1 MPRPVGRGAGGIGPQ
16 HKRVPMDDTTIYH
29 VWFATKHR
37 AWLLQG
43 DIERAV
49 KGFIREIAQEKH
61 VQILECESAVNHVHI
76 LLRLDENQ
84 RLPDIM
90 NQLKGRSSYRL
101 HKTYPELKLD
111 SQSEHFWQRGYGF
124 SVVEPG
130 SLTTRRHYVKTQ
142 KERIDKFEEGTF
154 RCRVL

>member
-1 MPRPVGRGAGGIGPQ
+1 MKIS
-16 HKRVPMDDTTIYH
+16 TTYH
-29 VWFATKHR
+29 VWFATKRR

-43 DIERAV
+43 DIERSV
-49 KGFIREIAQEKH
+49 KSFIREVAQERN

-76 LLRLDENQ
+76 LLRLDESQ

-101 HKTYPELKLD
+101 HKAYPELKLD
-111 SQSEHFWQRGYGF
+111 SGSEHFWQRGYGF
-124 SVVEPG
+124 REVKAG

-142 KERIDKFEEGTF
+142 KERLAKFEEGAF
-154 RCRVL
+154 RSRVL